1 MRRLLIRPGAI
12 GDCITCLPVME
23 QLQADYT
30 EVWVPS
36 PLVPL
41 VQFADC
47 VRPLSQTGL
56 DLVGVSEEMPKF
68 ILDSLPGFDSIVSWY
83 GTNRPEFRESAAQL
97 NENWQFFLA
106 LPPKD
111 GSEHATDYF
120 ARLAGLPP
128 GMKPVIRTNALE
140 RRESIVIHPFS
151 GSSRKNWP
159 LQRFRQLSE
168 RLSLRTEWVV
178 GPDEELPNAQRFDD
192 LSTLAR
198 WIRGARLYVG
208 NDSGIAHLAAATG
221 ACTVALF
228 GATAQSVWAPRG
240 HCVTV
245 VHAISMQ
252 ALEVDDIL
260 AAINLLLDSKQ
271 LSVSTAE

>member
-56 DLVGVSEEMPKF
+56 DLVGVSEEIPKF
-68 ILDSLPGFDSIVSWY
+68 ILDSLSGFDSIISWY
-83 GTNRPEFRESAAQL
+83 GTNRPEFRESATQL
-97 NENWQFFLA
+97 NENWQFLPA

-120 ARLAGLPP
+120 ARLAQLPP
-128 GMKPVIRTNALE
+128 GLKPVIRTNALE
-140 RRESIVIHPFS
+140 PRESIVIHPFS
-151 GSSRKNWP
+151 GSGRKNWP
-159 LQRFRQLSE
+159 LPRFRQLSE

-178 GPDEELPNAQRFDD
+178 GPDEQLPNAQRFDD
-192 LSTLAR
+192 LSALAR

-208 NDSGIAHLAAATG
+208 NDSGITHLAAATG

-240 HCVTV
+240 DCVTV
-245 VHAISMQ
+245 VHATSMQ
-252 ALEVDDIL
+252 ALEVDDVL